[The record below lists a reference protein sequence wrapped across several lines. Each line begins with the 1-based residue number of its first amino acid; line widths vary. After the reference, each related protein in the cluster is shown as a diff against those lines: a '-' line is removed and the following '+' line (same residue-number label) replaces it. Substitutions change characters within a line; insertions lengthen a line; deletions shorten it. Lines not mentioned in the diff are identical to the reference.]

1 MGSRGRFLGR
11 RSPVTVEQGQVAI
24 DSIRLASWSRRHRVW
39 EISFHSKY
47 PELLSTGGNTVD
59 IWAGEHT
66 LKCDRDVI
74 ATRVTFPIDPDKWV
88 IIAEEHGRYT
98 MMVTA
103 YRPRRRFKVLFDDFE
118 TGNELRYNRHGD
130 WCAVCDTEL
139 ASVFG
144 NDYPTFGE
152 DEHGNR
158 FAHLNPH
165 RDDHIPV
172 PRQKEGL

>member
-1 MGSRGRFLGR
+1 MGIRGRFLGR

-24 DSIRLASWSRRHRVW
+24 ESVCLISWSRRHRVW
-39 EISFHSKY
+39 EINFHSKY
-47 PELLSTGGNTVD
+47 PELLSYGGNTLD

-66 LKCDRDVI
+66 LKCDRELLP
-74 ATRVTFPIDPDKWV
+74 TRVTFPVDPAKWEF
-88 IIAEEHGRYT
+88 IAEEHGRYT

-103 YRPRRRFKVLFDDFE
+103 YRPRRRRRIVFLDDE
-118 TGNELRYNRHGD
+118 TGWELRYNRHGD
-130 WCAVCDTEL
+130 KCDVCGDEL

-144 NDYPTFGE
+144 DDYPTFGE
-152 DEHGNR
+152 DVHGNR

-172 PRQKEGL
+172 RVRREGL

>member
-1 MGSRGRFLGR
+1 MDVRGRFLGR
-11 RSPVTVEQGQVAI
+11 RSSVTVEQGQVAI
-24 DSIRLASWSRRHRVW
+24 DDVCLVSWSRRHRVW
-39 EISFHSKY
+39 EINFHSKY
-47 PELLSTGGNTVD
+47 PELLSYGGNTIH

-66 LKCDRDVI
+66 LKCDRDALV
-74 ATRVTFPIDPDKWV
+74 TSVTFPIGDKWEML
-88 IIAEEHGRYT
+88 AEEHGRYT

-103 YRPRRRFKVLFDDFE
+103 YRPGRRRRLVFRDDE
-118 TGNELRYNRHGD
+118 TGWELRYNRHGD
-130 WCAVCDTEL
+130 RCDVCGTEL

-144 NDYPTFGE
+144 DDYPTFGE

-172 PRQKEGL
+172 RRGQEGL